1 MLLSFLVVY
10 LFFAYT
16 NAIACTVDS
25 QCLPLGK
32 CVSGACVL
40 LKCVAGA
47 CGSVCGVNTGIC
59 TTISPGVCACN
70 PNCAQTPGLPCGS
83 PQQCANCDACTQT
96 FCEFN
101 PSFGDFVC
109 SYAPLTCD
117 PYNRTTCDTNNVCTS
132 GGCPQYPV
140 CTPSP
145 TAAPTTKAPTNAP
158 TTAPTTKAP
167 TNAPTTAPTT
177 KAPTNAPTA
186 VPTTG
191 SPTGVP
197 TSTPTPSPTNTPT
210 PLPTDAPT
218 GSPTSVTTP
227 FPTGSPTE
235 EPTTGSP
242 TEEVTTGSPT
252 SIQTGSPTMEA
263 TGAPTSTQ
271 TDSPTDTITSSP
283 TMEATGSPTSIQTDP
298 PTDAL
303 TSSPTMETT
312 GSPTVEPT
320 SFPTM
325 APTNGPTSAPTNEPT
340 SPPTNTPT
348 GMPTPAPTSC
358 IPMINGIP
366 TITMRQYSTS
376 PTLGNGG
383 TGMNTDPSS
392 SNYGALRFFIN
403 YVNQYTSA
411 INETLNFVV
420 GAPWS
425 TSSTCTVLKQVG
437 QTSNIC
443 PQQQA
448 AYDAGDQ
455 MNPEL
460 WGFIFD
466 SGITF
471 SMPFG
476 RFTKFLSTV
485 NGNETGLQTLQRI
498 LDRRGANVKVLP
510 VLGSPRQSSGF
521 FSVDLSTKNGFR
533 DLCRGNYSWRF
544 SQPAF
549 EIINR
554 TCRSLYGASA
564 TKINDYVPLFG
575 QSVPKAVQQRYVS
588 AFEFGAAL
596 DNYRT
601 TQGGFFPP
609 LGGPSPT
616 CATSSTPS
624 FNNPPPQ
631 CYQNPGHI
639 GIRYMHYPS
648 WHAPFQ
654 LGFIFINMDLWHC
667 LSSSQQRAV
676 ETAANAA
683 LVDSYDTSSGVE
695 CSILKQMLS
704 QNDREVQRNPDG
716 TVRDCD
722 LSRSGVQSCSADM
735 KLVQYSSDLLV
746 QLRSSRDAHLN
757 SLRGSSPVQQDYV
770 ELLDRY
776 LAYERKTNFVWKP
789 DTGCVNNLS

>member
-1 MLLSFLVVY
+1 MFFTP
-10 LFFAYT
+10 LFF
-16 NAIACTVDS
+16 V
-25 QCLPLGK
+25 
-32 CVSGACVL
+32 VSLCVL
-40 LKCVAGA
+40 
-47 CGSVCGVNTGIC
+47 S
-59 TTISPGVCACN
+59 ISSQP
-70 PNCAQTPGLPCGS
+70 TPQPT
-83 PQQCANCDACTQT
+83 PQPTDEPT
-96 FCEFN
+96 F
-101 PSFGDFVC
+101 
-109 SYAPLTCD
+109 
-117 PYNRTTCDTNNVCTS
+117 
-132 GGCPQYPV
+132 
-140 CTPSP
+140 
-145 TAAPTTKAPTNAP
+145 APTNLP
-158 TTAPTTKAP
+158 DQ
-167 TNAPTTAPTT
+167 
-177 KAPTNAPTA
+177 
-186 VPTTG
+186 
-191 SPTGVP
+191 P
-197 TSTPTPSPTNTPT
+197 TSLPSLSPTNEPT
-210 PLPTDAPT
+210 PQ
-218 GSPTSVTTP
+218 PTSVD
-227 FPTGSPTE
+227 
-235 EPTTGSP
+235 
-242 TEEVTTGSPT
+242 V
-252 SIQTGSPTMEA
+252 
-263 TGAPTSTQ
+263 
-271 TDSPTDTITSSP
+271 TDS
-283 TMEATGSPTSIQTDP
+283 
-298 PTDAL
+298 
-303 TSSPTMETT
+303 

-320 SFPTM
+320 SFPTV
-325 APTNGPTSAPTNEPT
+325 APTNEPT
-340 SPPTNTPT
+340 SPPTDAPT
-348 GMPTPAPTSC
+348 GMPTQAPTSC

-383 TGMNTDPSS
+383 NGMNTDPSS

-476 RFTKFLSTV
+476 RFTSFLSTV
-485 NGNETGLQTLQRI
+485 TGNETGLQTLQRI

-510 VLGSPRQSSGF
+510 VVGSPRQSSGF

-554 TCRSLYGASA
+554 TCISLYGASA
-564 TKINDYVPLFG
+564 TKINNYVPLFG
-575 QSVPKAVQQRYVS
+575 QSIPKAVQQRYVS

-596 DNYRT
+596 DAA
-601 TQGGFFPP
+601 QGGFFP
-609 LGGPSPT
+609 GPSPT

-654 LGFIFINMDLWHC
+654 LGFVFINMDLWNC

-683 LVDSYDTSSGVE
+683 LEDSYDTSSGVE

-716 TVRDCD
+716 TVSDCD

-735 KLVQYSSDLLV
+735 KLVKYSSDLLV

-776 LAYERKTNFVWKP
+776 LAFERKTNFVWKP
-789 DTGCVNNLS
+789 DTGCINNLS